1 MARFTAVETA
11 RVVSLSALFV
21 TLVSHLPSIFMTQFL
36 LQACWWVPLYGLIGA
51 ILTLPWS
58 TGTVRTTGPRP
69 AAYFNLLM
77 SVLAFIHGS
86 VIFTATWDQP
96 PQQLLVHWVQAAD
109 LDLSFAIEISTVSV
123 GAMELVTLLSLL
135 AQIYAL
141 GYMEKDW
148 ALARFFGLLGF
159 FEAAISGIAISDSL
173 LLTYALLEMLT
184 LSTYL
189 LVGFWY
195 AQPLVVT
202 AARDA
207 FLTKRVGDVLLLMG
221 VVTLS
226 NLAGSLNFS
235 DLEEWAETATLSPV
249 FATFL
254 GLALI
259 AAPTAKC
266 AQFPFHLW
274 LDEAM
279 EGPNPASI
287 MRNTVVVG
295 AGAYVLIKLQPV
307 LALSPVTEAVLVVL
321 GAVTAVGASLVAIA
335 QIDLKRTLSHS
346 TSASLGLVFIAVGLN
361 QVDIAL
367 LLLLAHSMSKGLLF
381 MSAGSIISTTNTQNL
396 TEMGGLWSRM
406 PATTAAF
413 VVGSAGM
420 VALLP
425 LGNFW
430 AMRRWLNGFW
440 TVPLW
445 LVIVL
450 LLVNGLTA
458 LNLTRV
464 FGLVFVG
471 KPQPKTRR
479 TPEVGWPMALAM
491 VILTVLGLLVP
502 WMLQRWQLL
511 ISWKGPWAETG
522 DFDAVN
528 LFLKT
533 QDIPLLLVLSGLIG
547 CAVGAAIYWYGVLPR
562 PVRLPIPALQDL
574 LAYDFYIDRVYRL
587 TVVWA
592 VASIAK
598 ISAWTDRYVVDGAVN
613 LFGLATIFS
622 GEGLKYSGTGQSQ
635 FYVLTIA
642 GGVAGLLALIIWQF

>member
-1 MARFTAVETA
+1 MTEFLTQTSWLVPFYGVVGAV
-11 RVVSLSALFV
+11 
-21 TLVSHLPSIFMTQFL
+21 
-36 LQACWWVPLYGLIGA
+36 
-51 ILTLPWS
+51 LTLPWV
-58 TGTVRTTGPRP
+58 TGMIRRTGPRP
-69 AAYFNLLM
+69 AAYLNLLM
-77 SVLAFIHGS
+77 TVFACVHGWFIFWS
-86 VIFTATWDQP
+86 AWNQP
-96 PQQLLVHWVQAAD
+96 AKELVYHWLHVAD
-109 LDLSFAIEISTVSV
+109 LDLSFALEISPTTT
-123 GAMELVTLLSLL
+123 GAIEVITSLCLL
-135 AQIYAL
+135 AQLYAL

-207 FLTKRVGDVLLLMG
+207 FLTKRVGDVPLLMG

-226 NLAGSLNFS
+226 TLAGSLNFS
-235 DLEEWAETATLSPV
+235 DLEKWAETATLSPV
-249 FATFL
+249 VGTLL

-307 LALSPVTEAVLVVL
+307 LALSPVAEGVLVVL

-335 QIDLKRTLSHS
+335 QIDIKRALSHS

-367 LLLLAHSMSKGLLF
+367 LLLFAHSIAKGLLF
-381 MSAGSIISTTNTQNL
+381 MSIGSVITTTNSQDL
-396 TEMGGLWSRM
+396 TEMGGLWSKM
-406 PATTAAF
+406 PATTMAYL
-413 VVGSAGM
+413 VGAAGM

-425 LGNFW
+425 MGNFW
-430 AMRRWLNGFW
+430 TMRRWLNGFW

-458 LNLTRV
+458 LNLTRI
-464 FGLVFVG
+464 FGLVFAG

-479 TPEVGWPMALAM
+479 APEVGWQMALPM
-491 VILTVLGLLVP
+491 VILT
-502 WMLQRWQLL
+502 R
-511 ISWKGPWAETG
+511 S
-522 DFDAVN
+522 
-528 LFLKT
+528 
-533 QDIPLLLVLSGLIG
+533 
-547 CAVGAAIYWYGVLPR
+547 
-562 PVRLPIPALQDL
+562 
-574 LAYDFYIDRVYRL
+574 
-587 TVVWA
+587 
-592 VASIAK
+592 
-598 ISAWTDRYVVDGAVN
+598 
-613 LFGLATIFS
+613 
-622 GEGLKYSGTGQSQ
+622 
-635 FYVLTIA
+635 
-642 GGVAGLLALIIWQF
+642 

>member
-1 MARFTAVETA
+1 
-11 RVVSLSALFV
+11 
-21 TLVSHLPSIFMTQFL
+21 
-36 LQACWWVPLYGLIGA
+36 WVPLYGLIGA

-58 TGTVRTTGPRP
+58 TGTIRRTGPRP

-77 SVLAFIHGS
+77 TVLAFIHGS

-109 LDLSFAIEISTVSV
+109 LDLSFSLEISTLSV
-123 GAMELVTLLSLL
+123 GAMELVSVLSLL

-159 FEAAISGIAISDSL
+159 FEGAISGIAISDSL
-173 LLTYALLEMLT
+173 LLTYGLLEVLT

-207 FLTKRVGDVLLLMG
+207 FLTKRVGDVPLLMG

-226 NLAGSLNFS
+226 TIAGSLNFS
-235 DLEEWAETATLSPV
+235 DLEKWAETATLSPLV
-249 FATFL
+249 ATLL

-295 AGAYVLIKLQPV
+295 AGAYLLIKLQPV
-307 LALSPVTEAVLVVL
+307 LALSPVIGVVLVVL
-321 GAVTAVGASLVAIA
+321 GAVTAVGASMVAIA
-335 QIDLKRTLSHS
+335 QIDIKRTLSHS
-346 TSASLGLVFIAVGLN
+346 TSASMGLVFIAVGLN

-367 LLLLAHSMSKGLLF
+367 LLLFVHSIAKALLF
-381 MSAGSIISTTNTQNL
+381 MSIGSVILTTNTQDL
-396 TEMGGLWSRM
+396 TEMGGLWSKM
-406 PATTAAF
+406 PATTMAYL
-413 VVGSAGM
+413 VGAAGM

-425 LGNFW
+425 MGNFW
-430 AMRRWLNGFW
+430 VMRRWLNGFW
-440 TVPLW
+440 TLPLW
-445 LVIVL
+445 LVVVL

-464 FGLVFVG
+464 FALVFAG
-471 KPQPKTRR
+471 KPQAKTRR
-479 TPEVGWPMALAM
+479 APEVAWPMALPM
-491 VILTVLGLLVP
+491 VILTVIALLVP
-502 WMLQRWQLL
+502 WTLQKWQLL
-511 ISWKGPWAETG
+511 ISWSGPWAETG
-522 DFDAVN
+522 DLDSVN
-528 LFLKT
+528 LVLKT
-533 QDIPLLLVLSGLIG
+533 LDVPLLMLSGLIG
-547 CAVGAAIYWYGVLPR
+547 CVIGVAIYWYGALPK

-574 LAYDFYIDRVYRL
+574 LAFDFYIDRIYML
-587 TVVWA
+587 TVVGA

-598 ISAWTDRYVVDGAVN
+598 ISAWTDKYIVDGVVN
-613 LFGLATIFS
+613 LFGFATIFS

-642 GGVAGLLALIIWQF
+642 GGVAGLLALVMWQL

>member
-1 MARFTAVETA
+1 
-11 RVVSLSALFV
+11 
-21 TLVSHLPSIFMTQFL
+21 MTQFL
-36 LQACWWVPLYGLIGA
+36 LQVCWWVPLYGLIGA

-58 TGTVRTTGPRP
+58 TGTVRKTGPRP

-77 SVLAFIHGS
+77 TVLAFIHGS
-86 VIFTATWDQP
+86 VVFVATWDQP

-109 LDLSFAIEISTVSV
+109 LDISFALEISTLSV
-123 GAMELVTLLSLL
+123 GAMELVSVLSLL

-207 FLTKRVGDVLLLMG
+207 FLTKRVGDVPLLMG

-226 NLAGSLNFS
+226 TIAGSLNFS
-235 DLEEWAETATLSPV
+235 DLEKWAETATLSPLV
-249 FATFL
+249 ATLL

-295 AGAYVLIKLQPV
+295 AGAYLLIKLQPV
-307 LALSPVTEAVLVVL
+307 LALSPVIGVVLVIL

-335 QIDLKRTLSHS
+335 QIDIKRTLSHS
-346 TSASLGLVFIAVGLN
+346 TSASMGLVFIAVGLN

-367 LLLLAHSMSKGLLF
+367 LLLFTHSIAKALLF
-381 MSAGSIISTTNTQNL
+381 MSIGSVITTTNTQDL
-396 TEMGGLWSRM
+396 TEMGGLWSKM
-406 PATTAAF
+406 PATTMAYL
-413 VVGSAGM
+413 VGAAGM

-425 LGNFW
+425 MGNFW
-430 AMRRWLNGFW
+430 VMRRWLNGFW
-440 TVPLW
+440 TLPLW
-445 LVIVL
+445 LVVVL

-464 FGLVFVG
+464 FGLVFAG
-471 KPQPKTRR
+471 KPQAKTRR
-479 TPEVGWPMALAM
+479 APEVGWPMALPM
-491 VILTVLGLLVP
+491 VILTVIALLVP
-502 WMLQRWQLL
+502 WTLQKWQLL
-511 ISWKGPWAETG
+511 ISWSGPWAETG
-522 DFDAVN
+522 DFDSVN
-528 LFLKT
+528 LLLKT
-533 QDIPLLLVLSGLIG
+533 LDVPLLMLSGLIG
-547 CAVGAAIYWYGVLPR
+547 CAVGVAIYWYGALPK

-574 LAYDFYIDRVYRL
+574 LAFDFYIDRVYML
-587 TVVWA
+587 TVVGA

-598 ISAWTDRYVVDGAVN
+598 ISAWTDKYIVDGVVN
-613 LFGLATIFS
+613 LFGFATIFS

-635 FYVLTIA
+635 FYVLTIV
-642 GGVAGLLALIIWQF
+642 GGVAGLLGLIIWQF